1 LTLFRYD
8 ALSGHASAAELKQLR
23 RAGGWRLFTL
33 SGLLGL
39 LHLVPVVNLFAPVYM
54 ALAFTHHSLA
64 ALARARARTPT

>member
-39 LHLVPVVNLFAPVYM
+39 LHLVPIVNLFAPVS
-54 ALAFTHHSLA
+54 HHPSL
-64 ALARARARTPT
+64 